1 MSNHSGPLDNSNVLI
16 IVPAFNEE
24 QSLGAVISEIRS
36 CGYQVLVVNDG
47 STDDTADVAK
57 ASGARLLDL
66 PINLGVG
73 GALRAGFK
81 YACEREFQAVVQVD
95 ADGQHPANEI
105 AQLLDEANQHDAHMV
120 LGSRF
125 LSTETSMT
133 VGKVRRFV
141 MHLLA
146 RSASNA
152 TGSVI
157 TDATSGFRVIKQ
169 PLLTE
174 FSRTFAVN
182 YLGDTY
188 EALIAAG
195 RAGYAVREIPA
206 GLRPRQNGEST
217 ASLTQA
223 VTFTLKG
230 LAVTALHIHPRIK
243 HFLKNSSSAK

>member
-1 MSNHSGPLDNSNVLI
+1 MSSTTQLI
-16 IVPAFNEE
+16 TPANTLVVVPALNEE
-24 QSLGAVISEIRS
+24 SSLASVIAEIKS
-36 CGYQVLVVNDG
+36 CGYEVLVINDG
-47 STDDTADVAK
+47 STDGTADVAR

-81 YACEREFQAVVQVD
+81 YACERNFQAVVQVD

-105 AQLLDEANQHDAHMV
+105 VQLIDEANTSGAHLV
-120 LGSRF
+120 IGSRF
-125 LSTETSMT
+125 LSNGTSME
-133 VGKVRRFV
+133 VGRVRRFV
-141 MHLLA
+141 MRLLA
-146 RSASNA
+146 RSATNA
-152 TGSVI
+152 TQSPI
-157 TDATSGFRVIKQ
+157 TDATSGFRIIQQ

-195 RAGYAVREIPA
+195 RAGYVVREIPA
-206 GLRPRQNGEST
+206 ALRPRLNGQST
-217 ASLTQA
+217 ASLVQA

-230 LAVTALHIHPRIK
+230 LAVTALRIHPRIR
-243 HFLKNSSSAK
+243 NYQA

>member
-1 MSNHSGPLDNSNVLI
+1 MSSTTQLI
-16 IVPAFNEE
+16 TPANTLVVVPALNEE
-24 QSLGAVISEIRS
+24 SSLASVIAEIKS
-36 CGYQVLVVNDG
+36 CGYEVLVINDG
-47 STDDTADVAK
+47 STDGTADVAR

-81 YACEREFQAVVQVD
+81 YACERNFQAVVQVD

-105 AQLLDEANQHDAHMV
+105 VQLIDEANTSGAHLV
-120 LGSRF
+120 IGSRF
-125 LSTETSMT
+125 LSDGTSME
-133 VGKVRRFV
+133 VGRVRRFV
-141 MHLLA
+141 MRLLA
-146 RSASNA
+146 RSATNA
-152 TGSVI
+152 TQSPI
-157 TDATSGFRVIKQ
+157 TDATSGFRIIQQ

-195 RAGYAVREIPA
+195 RAGYVVREIPA
-206 GLRPRQNGEST
+206 ALRPRQNGEST
-217 ASLTQA
+217 ASLVQA

-230 LAVTALHIHPRIK
+230 LAVTALRIHPRIR
-243 HFLKNSSSAK
+243 NYQA